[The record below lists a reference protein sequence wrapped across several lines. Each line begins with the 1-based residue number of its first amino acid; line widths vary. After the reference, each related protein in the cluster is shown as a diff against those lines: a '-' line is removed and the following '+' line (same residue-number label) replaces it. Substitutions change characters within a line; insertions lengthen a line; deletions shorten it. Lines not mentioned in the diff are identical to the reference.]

1 MIEQGGV
8 MGVLHPDC
16 GGTLYESNTS
26 GKGGT
31 GKPIRV
37 SSSSAASPKRKVA
50 KKGGKKSRLKKVTT
64 K

>member
-1 MIEQGGV
+1 MIERGGV
-8 MGVLHPDC
+8 MGVLHHDC

-31 GKPIRV
+31 GKSIRI
-37 SSSSAASPKRKVA
+37 SSSFATSPKSKTA
-50 KKGGKKSRLKKVTT
+50 KKGGKKSRLKKFAT